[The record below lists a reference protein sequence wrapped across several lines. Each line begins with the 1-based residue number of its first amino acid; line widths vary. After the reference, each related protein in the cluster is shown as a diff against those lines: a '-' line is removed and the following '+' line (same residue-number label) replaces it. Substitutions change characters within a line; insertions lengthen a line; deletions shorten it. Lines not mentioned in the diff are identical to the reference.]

1 MQWIV
6 SNTGML
12 LWQPW
17 AVLALLGALLY
28 LFATERFRVD
38 VLALLGVT
46 VLMLSGILSP
56 EQAFAGFGSPTIV
69 MLGAV
74 FIVGGAMQESGVL
87 DLVGGRLVRLLPRG
101 EFWLV
106 TGLMLV
112 SAVLSAFM
120 NNTSVAAML
129 VPLVLGVARKA
140 RVSPS
145 RLLIPVAF
153 ASILGGTCT
162 LIGTS
167 TNLAVN
173 AYMVNQGQLA
183 PMGLFETTPPALV
196 LVVAGILFMAF
207 VGRFLLPKAGVEDL
221 ADEFGVRGYLSE
233 IVVLPGSS
241 LLGQRVHDSDL
252 ARMEFRV
259 VKIVRDGRGF
269 VPDEATTL
277 EADDVLLVSG
287 NVVNLMKVKTTKGIE
302 IRPELKL
309 GEAELKKAGV
319 DLAEVVVSPRSSL
332 IGRSLREARFQQ
344 EFGLTVLAIYRE
356 GLTLW
361 DRISRIPLEVGDLL
375 LVQGRPGSLEN
386 VRRRRDLAVLAD
398 RGTMNPHGQRPFLTL
413 GIFAVAVICGGFA
426 WLQLS
431 TAFLLSALALVLTG
445 CIRPVRIY
453 DHVEWRLLIL
463 IGSMMAFGVAMQK
476 TGAAQMLADWV
487 VTGIGPWGPEAVLAG
502 FCVLTILLTQPM
514 SNAAAALVILPV
526 ALESAVELGVNPRSF
541 AVAIMLSASFS
552 VATPLEPACVL
563 VYGPGKYRFADFVKP
578 GLPLTFLL
586 LLLLLLLLPDW
597 WPLRE

>member
-1 MQWIV
+1 MDWLV
-6 SNTGML
+6 TKSGGWM
-12 LWQPW
+12 WEPW
-17 AVLALLGALLY
+17 AVLATLVGVLF

-38 VLALLGVT
+38 VAALLGVA
-46 VLMLSGILSP
+46 VLMLTGILAP
-56 EQAFAGFGSPTIV
+56 EEAFAGLGSPTIV

-87 DLVGGRLVRLLPRG
+87 DLVGGRLVRLLPRS
-101 EFWLV
+101 EFWMV

-112 SAVLSAFM
+112 AAVLSAFM

-129 VPLVLGVARKA
+129 VPLVLGIAR
-140 RVSPS
+140 RVRLSAS

-173 AYMVNQGQLA
+173 AFMVKQAQMA
-183 PMGLFETTPPALV
+183 PMGLFETTAPALV
-196 LVVAGILFMAF
+196 LVVAGIVFMA
-207 VGRFLLPKAGVEDL
+207 VLGRFLLPKSVVEDL
-221 ADEFGVRGYLSE
+221 TDEFGVRGYLSE
-233 IVVLPGSS
+233 IVVQPNSAM
-241 LLGQRVHDSDL
+241 LGQRVHDSAL
-252 ARMEFRV
+252 TRMEFRV
-259 VKIVRDGRGF
+259 LKVVRDGHGF
-269 VPDEATTL
+269 VPDEETLL
-277 EADDVLLVSG
+277 EANDVLIVTG
-287 NVVNLMKVKTTKGIE
+287 NVMNLMKVKTMQGIE

-309 GEAELKKAGV
+309 GEAELRKAGV

-332 IGRSLREARFQQ
+332 IGRTLREARFQQ
-344 EFGLTVLAIYRE
+344 EFGLTVLAIFRE

-375 LVQGRPGSLEN
+375 LVQGRPGSLEM

-398 RGTMNPHGQRPFLTL
+398 RGMLNPHGQRPLLTL
-413 GIFAVAVICGGFA
+413 AIFAMAVVLGGLN
-426 WLQLS
+426 WISLS
-431 TAFLLSALALVLTG
+431 TAFLLAALAMVLTG
-445 CIRPVRIY
+445 CIRPVRLY

-463 IGSMMAFGVAMQK
+463 IGSMMAFGLAMQK
-476 TGAAQMLADWV
+476 TGAAQMLAYWV

-502 FCVLTILLTQPM
+502 FCLLTILLTQPM
-514 SNAAAALVILPV
+514 SNAAAALVVLPV
-526 ALESAVELGVNPRSF
+526 ALESAIGMGVNPRSF

-578 GLPLTFLL
+578 GLPLTLL
-586 LLLLLLLLPDW
+586 LLVLLLLLLPDW
-597 WPLRE
+597 WPLEL

>member
-1 MQWIV
+1 MEALGI
-6 SNTGML
+6 NL
-12 LWQPW
+12 LGWNWEPW
-17 AVLALLGALLY
+17 AVLTMLGAMLY
-28 LFATERFRVD
+28 LFASERFRVD
-38 VLALLGVT
+38 VIALLGVT
-46 VLMLSGILSP
+46 LLMLTGILEP
-56 EQAFAGFGSPTIV
+56 EEAFAGLGSPTIV

-87 DLVGGRLVRLLPRG
+87 DLVGGRLVRILPRG
-101 EFWLV
+101 EFWMV

-112 SAVLSAFM
+112 AAILSAFM

-140 RVSPS
+140 RLSPS
-145 RLLIPVAF
+145 RLLIPIAF

-173 AYMVNQGQLA
+173 AFMVKQANME
-183 PMGLFETTPPALV
+183 PMGLFETTAPALV
-196 LVVAGILFMAF
+196 LVVAGIVFMAMF
-207 VGRFLLPKAGVEDL
+207 GRLFLPKTGIEDP
-221 ADEFGVRGYLSE
+221 ADEFGIRGYLSE
-233 IVVLPGSS
+233 IVVQAKSP
-241 LLGQRVHDSDL
+241 LLGQRVHESDL
-252 ARMEFRV
+252 TRMEFRV
-259 VKIVRDGRGF
+259 LKIVRDGRGF
-269 VPDEATTL
+269 EPEEATVL
-277 EADDVLLVSG
+277 EENDVLLVTG
-287 NVVNLMKVKTTKGIE
+287 NVLNLMKVKQMQGIE
-302 IRPELKL
+302 IRADLKL
-309 GEAELKKAGV
+309 GETELKKVGV

-332 IGRSLREARFQQ
+332 IGRTLREARFQQ

-386 VRRRRDLAVLAD
+386 VRRRRDMAVLAD
-398 RGTMNPHGQRPFLTL
+398 RGTLIPHGQKPGLTL
-413 GIFAVAVICGGFA
+413 GLFAVAVVFGGLG
-426 WLQLS
+426 WVPLS
-431 TAFLLSALALVLTG
+431 TAFLLAALAMVLTG
-445 CIRPVRIY
+445 CVRPVRLY

-463 IGSMMAFGVAMQK
+463 IGSMMAFGLAMKK
-476 TGAAQMLADWV
+476 TGAAQLLADAV

-502 FCVLTILLTQPM
+502 FCLLTILLTQPM

-526 ALESAVELGVNPRSF
+526 ALETATGLGVNPRSF
-541 AVAIMLSASFS
+541 AVAIMLSASIS

-578 GLPLTFLL
+578 GLPLTLL
-586 LLLLLLLLPDW
+586 LLVLLLHLLPDW
-597 WPLRE
+597 WPLHG